1 MKEIIFFLPG
11 MFSCNGSTGKYPAV
25 SITGDKCALNCE
37 HCRGQLLKTMFNTDT
52 PEKLYEQCRKFKE
65 KGAIGLLISGGC
77 DNEGKLPWEAF
88 LPVIKKINENL
99 KLIISVHSGIID
111 YKIAED
117 FKRSG
122 VSQVLIDVIG
132 DDETYKK
139 IYHVPFGIEQI
150 ENSLE
155 ALASVG
161 LSTVPHVVC
170 GLYFGNIRGEFEAI
184 KMISRHK
191 PSQIVIVSYMPL
203 AGIDTS
209 GFSIPDEDDVEKI
222 ILYARQIM
230 PGIPISLGCAR
241 QRGNTQME
249 IKAIKAGISRM
260 ALPSDEA
267 IDFAH
272 SLGLTVHFQ
281 KTCCCIQE
289 RFNDIQ
295 W

>member
-52 PEKLYEQCRKFKE
+52 PEKLYEQCLKFKE

-155 ALASVG
+155 ALVSVG

-170 GLYFGNIRGEFEAI
+170 GLYYGNIRGEFEAI

-230 PGIPISLGCAR
+230 PDIPISLGCAR